1 MTLPSF
7 FNDAPIIRLYDPLA
21 ELLGSAEEGVI
32 EYCYA
37 DAVRLAGH
45 SCPTVAGAY
54 LTARAALK
62 LLYPDA
68 ALPERGA
75 IAVHMPTP
83 ETDGTTGVVAQV
95 LTLITGAAAQGGF
108 KGIGE
113 RFNRQ
118 GLLSFAT
125 KGGDNDGTVR
135 FERLDTGAAVQ
146 VLFDAHKVP
155 ADISQRERM
164 QAVIQNR
171 ETPEQQIEF
180 AQHWQARVKRIL
192 LEHADD
198 PSLLRVISAA

>member
-7 FNDAPIIRLYDPLA
+7 FNDAPTIRLYDPLA

-135 FERLDTGAAVQ
+135 FERLDTG
-146 VLFDAHKVP
+146 D
-155 ADISQRERM
+155 
-164 QAVIQNR
+164 
-171 ETPEQQIEF
+171 
-180 AQHWQARVKRIL
+180 
-192 LEHADD
+192 
-198 PSLLRVISAA
+198 